1 MMDDLSESPRRIGWS
16 FKGGTATPFRIA
28 PTRIQHEGVQVNT
41 SKNNF
46 ALDSFQ
52 SENFMT
58 PHSRGKFLSAEFPLE
73 VGMNSRPEPP
83 TRIKFIKN
91 VWKHFE
97 I

>member
-16 FKGGTATPFRIA
+16 FKGGTAPPFRIA
-28 PTRIQHEGVQVNT
+28 PTRIQHEGVQVNA
-41 SKNNF
+41 SKNTF
-46 ALDSFQ
+46 ALDSFR
-52 SENFMT
+52 SENFTT
-58 PHSRGKFLSAEFPLE
+58 PHSPGEFLSAEFPFE

-91 VWKHFE
+91 VWKHFA